1 MFGPLIV
8 VFLATAHGI
17 YQEFYSQDL
26 TCSGAQPSVRFV
38 PNRACSTE
46 AVAGIT
52 LGVCVNAF
60 NLSGSITTCPETVV
74 LPPHWASL
82 QGWAGNALCAGLPDY
97 TIAMPA
103 NTCSGYWDG
112 PTMELDCAVH
122 AVRECAEDEATCQG
136 CPSRAANARGTCA
149 AGNPTLNLPMASY
162 IFTCP
167 PCGREGHQHHK
178 K

>member
-1 MFGPLIV
+1 MFAMMIIAL
-8 VFLATAHGI
+8 LATANGI

-26 TCSGAQPSVRFV
+26 TCSSGQPSVRFV

-46 AVAGIT
+46 AVIGTCINT
-52 LGVCVNAF
+52 F

-82 QGWAGNALCAGLPDY
+82 QAWATNAACAGLADY
-97 TIAMPA
+97 TISMPP
-103 NTCSGYWDG
+103 NTCSGYWGG
-112 PTMELDCAVH
+112 PTMQLDCATH
-122 AVRECAEDEATCQG
+122 SIRECLDEAATCHN
-136 CPSRAANARGTCA
+136 CPSRAANAHGICV

-167 PCGREGHQHHK
+167 PCGRDGHRHRK
-178 K
+178 RR